1 MSTLTNFARSSI
13 KFYRLATGPVRLKP
27 DFIVIGVQRGGTT
40 SLYNYLTEHPAIASA
55 SMKEVHFFDNNYQRG
70 INWYQGQF
78 PTSMQKYYNTTLHK
92 QFFTTGE
99 ASPYYLFH
107 PHTAKRAAEAVPQT
121 KLIVLL
127 RNPVE
132 RTYSHYYHEVELGHE
147 RLSFMDAL
155 DQEEA
160 RTRDETEKMQR
171 AEHYY
176 SYNHQHYTYVARGKY
191 AEQLEN
197 WFRYFPREQFLIIKS
212 EDFYEKPHAIMQE
225 TFDFLGV
232 PASMHKKQPGDYK
245 TYNNSK
251 YGESKLSPEVRK
263 RLTDYF
269 APHNERLYALLG
281 RDFSWDNI

>member
-1 MSTLTNFARSSI
+1 MSTLTSFARTSLQ
-13 KFYRLATGPVRLKP
+13 FYRLATGPVRLKP
-27 DFIVIGVQRGGTT
+27 DFIIIGVQRGGTT
-40 SLYNYLTEHPAIASA
+40 SLYNYLTDHPTIASA

-78 PTSMQKYYNTTLHK
+78 PTSMQKYYTTALHK

-107 PHTAKRAAEAVPQT
+107 PHTAKRAAEAVPHA

-132 RTYSHYYHEVELGHE
+132 RTYSQYYHEVELGHE
-147 RLSFMDAL
+147 RLSFVEAL
-155 DQEEA
+155 DQEEV
-160 RTRDETEKMQR
+160 RTREETEKMQHD
-171 AEHYY
+171 EHYY
-176 SYNHQHYTYVARGKY
+176 SYNHQHYTYVARGRY

-197 WFRYFPREQFLIIKS
+197 WFRYFPREQFLIIKC
-212 EDFYEKPHAIMQE
+212 EDFYEKPHIVMQE

-251 YGESKLSPEVRK
+251 YGDSKLSPEVRK

-269 APHNERLYALLG
+269 APYNERLYALLG
-281 RDFSWDNI
+281 RDFGWDN